1 MITLESNVKVRIS
14 LKNET
19 EGVDLK
25 SEYLKPDW
33 ELEVSESQEEM
44 LKVLLKKCEDAGIA
58 HPDQKSLIAFLMTI
72 LDGERVTAKVKQF
85 MLMIEN
91 LTTNYVLK

>member
-1 MITLESNVKVRIS
+1 
-14 LKNET
+14 
-19 EGVDLK
+19 
-25 SEYLKPDW
+25 
-33 ELEVSESQEEM
+33 M
-44 LKVLLKKCEDAGIA
+44 LKVLLKKCEDDGIA